1 MDSAND
7 SSEQKDKDDG
17 AGGGGELRLSLWG

>member
-17 AGGGGELRLSLWG
+17 GGSGGELRLSLWG